1 MKLPFQINWKNK
13 CVLIVLAFLLS
24 GNVVFSFELKVK
36 PLNSILSA
44 ESTPAN
50 IKKAERENTFV
61 YSFQPMSSP
70 EADLFNKSLDR
81 FRQIE
86 GFVSLSV
93 NAQNEVELVTTKN
106 IQEKEDTYL
115 LMVSARLYGYIGYQ
129 IVE

>member
-24 GNVVFSFELKVK
+24 GNQVFSFELKARS
-36 PLNSILSA
+36 LNSRSYT
-44 ESTPAN
+44 ESTAAN
-50 IKKAERENTFV
+50 IKKTERENTFV
-61 YSFQPMSSP
+61 YSFHPLSSP
-70 EADLFNKSLDR
+70 ETDLFNKSLDR

-86 GFVSLSV
+86 GFISLSV

-106 IQEKEDTYL
+106 MEEKESTYL